1 MQGAAGDWLS
11 GGSFE
16 LAPAAAAGTPASSPR
31 LPAAGGERGGRGWVG
46 LGILW
51 GWSRPARCGFDFLLT
66 RAAAAAA
73 RRHHGGASRRV
84 VLPSPLP
91 TPRQKGAQRKREGNE
106 TNRWGA
112 VVSRGTRRE
121 WTRGKA
127 SRTCLAAW
135 RGPARPDRVGWL
147 QLQTCLPG
155 QSPHTRLCLAG
166 DRGTPH
172 TDNHHGHVA
181 IYPNSLSEVCREATI
196 RRCRPAPAGKQSN
209 FQNIII

>member
-1 MQGAAGDWLS
+1 MS

-135 RGPARPDRVGWL
+135 RGPARPGP
-147 QLQTCLPG
+147 TE
-155 QSPHTRLCLAG
+155 LAG
-166 DRGTPH
+166 CSYRRVFLVSRPTRASASRCTAAHRTRTITTAMSPSTPIVYLKSAGRPRL
-172 TDNHHGHVA
+172 DAAGR
-181 IYPNSLSEVCREATI
+181 P
-196 RRCRPAPAGKQSN
+196 RPASKVI
-209 FQNIII
+209 FKI

>member
-1 MQGAAGDWLS
+1 LS

-112 VVSRGTRRE
+112 VVSRGARRE

-127 SRTCLAAW
+127 GRTCLAAW
-135 RGPARPDRVGWL
+135 RGPARPGPTELAGCSYRRVFL
-147 QLQTCLPG
+147 VSRPTRASASRCTRHTAHG
-155 QSPHTRLCLAG
+155 QSPR
-166 DRGTPH
+166 P
-172 TDNHHGHVA
+172 
-181 IYPNSLSEVCREATI
+181 CRHL
-196 RRCRPAPAGKQSN
+196 PQ
-209 FQNIII
+209 

>member
-84 VLPSPLP
+84 VLPSTLP
-91 TPRQKGAQRKREGNE
+91 PSDSEAQRKREGNE
-106 TNRWGA
+106 TNRWGV

-121 WTRGKA
+121 WT
-127 SRTCLAAW
+127 TWCFAAW
-135 RGPARPDRVGWL
+135 RGPARPGP
-147 QLQTCLPG
+147 TE
-155 QSPHTRLCLAG
+155 LAG
-166 DRGTPH
+166 CSCRRVFLVSRPTRASASRCTAAHRTRTITTAMWPSTPIVYLKSAV
-172 TDNHHGHVA
+172 DAAG
-181 IYPNSLSEVCREATI
+181 
-196 RRCRPAPAGKQSN
+196 RPRPAGKVI
-209 FQNIII
+209 FKI